1 MAVVFSLP
9 FLFFFMRSTVELKIV
24 KDGSYG
30 AENAKA
36 KGGWDGMVGELI
48 RKVCYILILLPL
60 LHCHSAQSKMN
71 RFTESRKSKI
81 NTNPISIL
89 RKTLNCQTEREEHR

>member
-9 FLFFFMRSTVELKIV
+9 FFFFMRSAVELKIV

-48 RKVCYILILLPL
+48 RKVCYIFILLPIL
-60 LHCHSAQSKMN
+60 LCPFGTIKN
-71 RFTESRKSKI
+71 ESFHGK
-81 NTNPISIL
+81 
-89 RKTLNCQTEREEHR
+89 